1 MDVNALHPGAQKAL
15 TMAPR
20 SVSDLNDEIYFLY
33 REGRYTRE
41 DFERLWPQ
49 LLEIARKEND
59 WEILS
64 TVRMLSPKEWW
75 QDKWRQVLEEI
86 NRKT

>member
-1 MDVNALHPGAQKAL
+1 MSHNQPPSPFSTGCQVLFRIG
-15 TMAPR
+15 
-20 SVSDLNDEIYFLY
+20 VYFLY